1 MAEDATKKKSG
12 FSPNRLHS
20 SELIG
25 FLGAIVLFGSLFLT
39 WFSTDCSAPG
49 TPAGCNGSG
58 GAQFNGKLGDFTA
71 FQSFKILDWL
81 LIAAC
86 AAPFI
91 LAYIIVRDHELS
103 WGRGELTAVVAIA
116 AAGLIFYNGIIDRPG
131 EPSGAISVAIG
142 WFGMMLGAIVM
153 MVGAVQRSSETDRAR
168 KPPGVL

>member
-1 MAEDATKKKSG
+1 MHLGNLRRSEWIAMAGGLLLAISVLIPAYKADAG
-12 FSPNRLHS
+12 NPNAS
-20 SELIG
+20 FDG
-25 FLGAIVLFGSLFLT
+25 TTGSV
-39 WFSTDCSAPG
+39 SAWEVHD
-49 TPAGCNGSG
+49 
-58 GAQFNGKLGDFTA
+58 LMR
-71 FQSFKILDWL
+71 WL
-81 LIAAC
+81 LLLAAL
-86 AAPFI
+86 APFI